1 MLTRYL
7 GSVKP
12 PDLFWRKIVSPFRY
26 SAVANLREFGGAR
39 KGRQGFRDADFG
51 LGYPPWAPR
60 RLSQAMPCA
69 MMITSTPF
77 FRSRSCSVASARSG
91 ERARRAQRRLAGRLL
106 SRQIDGA
113 EGRFARAAI
122 GTLRLEPLARRWAQK
137 TARQNR
143 QDASARAGLETH
155 KISCPFQPRVGR
167 RQTIRLLTRSEG
179 LGEQTFLKNL
189 VGPHGRT
196 SAPEQTICA
205 AHFYPE
211 STSEVPSPARDDGG

>member
-1 MLTRYL
+1 MRIL
-7 GSVKP
+7 GLATHP
-12 PDLFWRKIVSPFRY
+12 
-26 SAVANLREFGGAR
+26 
-39 KGRQGFRDADFG
+39 GRRDA
-51 LGYPPWAPR
+51 
-60 RLSQAMPCA
+60 SAMPCA